1 MNIARKRFPSS
12 MERVALI
19 VAAGVCAASLLHVHV
34 LSSAAGEPPAQGQGI
49 QPLSAD
55 DVSLLFPAPTKAAD
69 LANLIAVHDLTAPDP
84 QDPTKRDMVWSDR
97 AFKSLLSIA
106 QGPFGQVAGAPAPN
120 QIGLPQEAQS
130 ETNWFIAGIRIDP
143 GAPGLSNDIRA
154 QFGQAPQI
162 RLIVQPVKTNA
173 DGTVHVDD
181 LAVHL
186 IFDFT
191 KSPAAPA
198 QPGCNVRFVP
208 DDVAFES
215 VVADVIALRDKLS
228 AGQLGAKKISTA
240 GAPLGVHP
248 GLVDP
253 ATANALLQEIQS
265 FLAKNIAAERLDAM
279 AIAATP
285 AGQPAPWI
293 FLSLVNL
300 PPGFSPA
307 APNGGF
313 VPVPGPT
320 LDGQQPSELLMP
332 DTVLT
337 RRAFPQPTTN
347 NLNPTTCK
355 SAAAPGGNVPAA
367 QRSGVSTASLLVTPA
382 PSAAQVAPV
391 LDVIADPSKSHFFN
405 TDCVSC
411 HTETRL
417 SMHLLQTKDFPG
429 IDPAVLPAGDWDIRN
444 FGWAPAARGVAHA
457 MVTRRTATETAAVV
471 TYINTNLLNRLASS
485 NP

>member
-1 MNIARKRFPSS
+1 MGCSRRSPFDYLRLGLIGILVGSAVCIAGHGHRHT
-12 MERVALI
+12 EAAQVVAPL
-19 VAAGVCAASLLHVHV
+19 
-34 LSSAAGEPPAQGQGI
+34 QTQGI
-49 QPLSAD
+49 APLSAD
-55 DVSLLFPAPTKAAD
+55 DVSLLFPAPTKTAD
-69 LANLIAVHDLTAPDP
+69 LAKLIAVHDLTAPDP
-84 QDPTKRDMVWSDR
+84 QNPAKRNLVWSDS
-97 AFKSLLSIA
+97 AFESLLGIA
-106 QGPFGQVAGAPAPN
+106 QGQFGQVAGAPPPN

-130 ETNWFIAGIRIDP
+130 ETNWFIAGIRVDP
-143 GAPGLSNDIRA
+143 GAPGLSNEIRA

-198 QPGCNVRFVP
+198 QQGCNVRFVP
-208 DDVAFES
+208 DDVAFGS
-215 VVADVIALRDKLS
+215 VVADVVALRDKLS
-228 AGQLGAKKISTA
+228 AGQLGAKISTV

-248 GLVDP
+248 GLADP
-253 ATANALLQEIQS
+253 TTASALRQEIQS
-265 FLAKNIAAERLDAM
+265 FLVKHIAAEQLDAM

-300 PPGFSPA
+300 PAGFSPA

-320 LDGQQPSELLMP
+320 LDGQQFSELLMP

-337 RRAFPQPTTN
+337 PRAFPQPTTN
-347 NLNPTTCK
+347 NLNATTCK

-367 QRSGVSTASLLVTPA
+367 QRSGVSTASLLVTPV
-382 PSAAQVAPV
+382 PSAAQAAPV

-417 SMHLLQTKDFPG
+417 SMHLLQTKSFPG
-429 IDPAVLPAGDWDIRN
+429 IDPTVLPPGDWDIRN

-457 MVTRRTATETAAVV
+457 MVTRRTAAETAAAL
-471 TYINTNLLNRLASS
+471 TFINSQVLPKQAALKR
-485 NP
+485 